1 ASIITAYEKAMARGH
16 RIAGVVVPDS
26 FWADIGTPA
35 QYIEAHR
42 QALVRFRENK
52 PGQHLVDR
60 GALKRA
66 EQLARRGVK
75 IGGFA
80 AIGNDVTVARGARLR
95 DCVLWDRAEAGARS
109 RIEESIVGS
118 GTRVQGP
125 VNFIA
130 LRASDALDE
139 AESRA
144 LEKVRW
150 PAEETVAFPLGP
162 RGSARTFTRLQC
174 GAKSAILVRYNPSRE
189 ENRLYV
195 GHARFLRGIGV
206 PVPAVL
212 FDDPASSVTLFQDLG
227 DRSVQVALRG
237 MAPSDVRALYAK
249 ILKKVVILH
258 ERGVRKARATQ
269 LSLVPAFR
277 PKLYRWEHDLFIE
290 HFLKKRMGLEDAQ
303 IAPLRRDL
311 RRVGR
316 KLAQAPSV
324 LVHRDLQSSNILLQ
338 DGDPSFIDFQ
348 GMRYGPAVYDLASL
362 LCDPYVAL
370 PGPLQEELVEQY
382 ARSSRNPASIRGLFW
397 HAAVQRLGQ
406 ALGAYGRLSESAE
419 TEYFKQYIPPAM
431 EMLARAV
438 SRVSDLP
445 ALARWCGKAARGVGL
460 E

>member
-1 ASIITAYEKAMARGH
+1 
-16 RIAGVVVPDS
+16 
-26 FWADIGTPA
+26 
-35 QYIEAHR
+35 
-42 QALVRFRENK
+42 
-52 PGQHLVDR
+52 
-60 GALKRA
+60 
-66 EQLARRGVK
+66 
-75 IGGFA
+75 
-80 AIGNDVTVARGARLR
+80 
-95 DCVLWDRAEAGARS
+95 
-109 RIEESIVGS
+109 
-118 GTRVQGP
+118 
-125 VNFIA
+125 
-130 LRASDALDE
+130 
-139 AESRA
+139 
-144 LEKVRW
+144 
-150 PAEETVAFPLGP
+150 
-162 RGSARTFTRLQC
+162 
-174 GAKSAILVRYNPSRE
+174 
-189 ENRLYV
+189 
-195 GHARFLRGIGV
+195 
-206 PVPAVL
+206 
-212 FDDPASSVTLFQDLG
+212 
-227 DRSVQVALRG
+227 
-237 MAPSDVRALYAK
+237 
-249 ILKKVVILH
+249 
-258 ERGVRKARATQ
+258 
-269 LSLVPAFR
+269 
-277 PKLYRWEHDLFIE
+277 
-290 HFLKKRMGLEDAQ
+290 MGLEDAQ

-338 DGDPSFIDFQ
+338 DGSPRSGRGEPWFIDFQ